1 MAFKSLRPIAKD
13 EEVLICYE
21 YGLNGAPL
29 WFKKYLL
36 EFLEENPEG
45 SDCTKFAMEGKTM
58 QELKEDY
65 EADLRRQ
72 NYRAV

>member
-1 MAFKSLRPIAKD
+1 L
-13 EEVLICYE
+13 VCYN

-29 WFKKYLL
+29 WYKKYLL

-45 SDCTKFAMEGKTM
+45 SDCTIKGKTI

-72 NYRAV
+72 NYRAL